1 MATFLR
7 PLSYRH
13 QWLYDGIS
21 RTAALTVGGEARFRT
36 LALQSLT
43 LTPESPVLDL
53 CCGSGQT
60 TAFLVHYSQRVTGLD
75 ASPKSIERAKRNVP
89 QASFVEGWAEKMPF
103 EDDCFDL
110 VHSSAALHEME
121 PGQRQQIFAETL
133 RVLRPGG
140 RVAIVDFH
148 RPHNPVYWPGLA
160 TFLWL
165 FETHTAWAMLQA
177 DIPQELRD
185 LGFQAVTHRLYAG
198 GSLQVVQA
206 QKPPTSME
214 DSFSRSTGV
223 TTVAPVIA
231 GVSTVATVAM
241 GIA

>member
-21 RTAALTVGGEARFRT
+21 RTAALTVGGEWRFRT
-36 LALQSLT
+36 LALKDLD
-43 LTPESPVLDL
+43 LAPDDPVLDL

-60 TAFLVHYSQRVTGLD
+60 TAFLVNHSQRVTGLD

-89 QASFVEGWAEKMPF
+89 QATFVEGWAEAMPF
-103 EDDCFDL
+103 EDNRFTL

-121 PGQRQQIFAETL
+121 PNQRRQIFAEIL

-140 RVAIVDFH
+140 LVTLVDFH
-148 RPHNPVYWPGLA
+148 RPHNPLYWPGLA

-165 FETHTAWAMLQA
+165 FETHTAWAMLKA
-177 DIPQELRD
+177 DLVGELRD
-185 LGFQAVTHRLYAG
+185 LGFQSATCRLYAG
-198 GSLQVVQA
+198 GSLQVVQG
-206 QKPPTSME
+206 QKLGFQS
-214 DSFSRSTGV
+214 SLG
-223 TTVAPVIA
+223 
-231 GVSTVATVAM
+231 
-241 GIA
+241 